1 MDVCIGYAH
10 TLHRTMSFC
19 SFHFFSASP
28 NTLAAEEQRNLEED
42 AAEDGNDDGAA
53 ANNNNLNGYYGY
65 GYYDAN
71 GVWTTPY
78 KTMFQIQYYNIV
90 LWTSLSLFVV
100 LAFAIFLVTDM
111 PLEVS
116 TFVWN
121 TADEQRTGVHR
132 YIFMGVDARKRLQH
146 SFSLVSFGF
155 VCLLLTPSPYFLSL
169 NLCPL
174 LSLFFRVLVGRYTA
188 VWRVCQD
195 DGQRLTKQV

>member
-121 TADEQRTGVHR
+121 AADEKR
-132 YIFMGVDARKRLQH
+132 MGVDACKRLQH
-146 SFSLVSFGF
+146 SFSLVSCGC
-155 VCLLLTPSPYFLSL
+155 VC
-169 NLCPL
+169 
-174 LSLFFRVLVGRYTA
+174 
-188 VWRVCQD
+188 VCC
-195 DGQRLTKQV
+195 